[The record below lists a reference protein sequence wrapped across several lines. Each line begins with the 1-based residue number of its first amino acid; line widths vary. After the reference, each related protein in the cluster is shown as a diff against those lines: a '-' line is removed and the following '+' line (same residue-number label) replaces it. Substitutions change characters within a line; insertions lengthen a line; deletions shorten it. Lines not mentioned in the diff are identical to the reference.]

1 MIDTTN
7 TDTSTPYVLIARV
20 LTTYAPTR
28 DYMHGRYRSRLAL
41 AKPRSIRTRD
51 INRDS
56 PGSLPESAP
65 LPPIL
70 QHTRILA
77 YTCTCISKILVCTL
91 DGGNVSDVSQPS
103 LETCFQAWKHKWK
116 QSGNSRKQSETIN
129 IDKSLHVYTAVD
141 VGRRV

>member
-1 MIDTTN
+1 MIGAYGLGDHMGPLKRPMAAVVGCRAICEVN
-7 TDTSTPYVLIARV
+7 SSL
-20 LTTYAPTR
+20 
-28 DYMHGRYRSRLAL
+28 LA
-41 AKPRSIRTRD
+41 
-51 INRDS
+51 
-56 PGSLPESAP
+56 
-65 LPPIL
+65 
-70 QHTRILA
+70 
-77 YTCTCISKILVCTL
+77 L